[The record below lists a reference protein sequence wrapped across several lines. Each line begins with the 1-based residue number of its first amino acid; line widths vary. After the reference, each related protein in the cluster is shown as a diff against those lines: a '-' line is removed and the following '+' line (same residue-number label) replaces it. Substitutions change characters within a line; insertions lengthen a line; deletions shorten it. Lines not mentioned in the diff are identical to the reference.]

1 MKHQSFPNRSVLRF
15 TAFIVLV
22 LAAVAATRTQAQTF
36 TVLHSF
42 AGPPSDGAFPFGGLF
57 RDAAGNLYGTTLSSV
72 FKLDPAGN
80 ETVLS
85 RLGIGTVPGVFGPGD
100 PYAALVMDPAGNL
113 YGTSR
118 DGGAFGLGTVFKLD
132 TSGTLTVLH
141 SFTGTDGGEP
151 YAGVVLDAAGNLYGT
166 GSSAAAFG
174 VLGTVF
180 KVDTAGNFTVLHFF
194 TGSDGCG
201 PSGGV
206 IMDAAGNLY
215 GTAGGCGAFGQGAV
229 FKLDPLGN
237 ATVLYSFKG
246 GNTGGSDGSGPTGG
260 LIMDA
265 AGNLYGTTVVGGG
278 FDTSGT
284 CGSQTGVGGCGTVF
298 KLDPS
303 GNETVLYSFKGG
315 SDGAFPFPLGDGHLV
330 RDAAGNLYGTTL
342 EGSPGTCTGHNQVVV
357 GCGTVFK
364 LDPAGNETI
373 LYSFTGGGDGAFP
386 YAGLVMDTTGNL
398 YGTASSFLALG
409 GFGTVFKLT
418 VQTPAPTI
426 TSISPTSATACAAAF
441 TLTVNGTNFVSGST
455 VSFNGNARATMFVSA
470 TQLTAAIP
478 ASDIATA
485 GTFNVTVT
493 NPGGGASN
501 SVSFTVLTA
510 QQTTQ
515 AVINSVNALFS
526 QGVLNGGQDNS
537 LVTQLQHA
545 ITMMNAGKNAGAI
558 GNLESFISEVNDLL
572 NSGVLSSSQAASLVS
587 AAESVIARLS

>member
-1 MKHQSFPNRSVLRF
+1 M
-15 TAFIVLV
+15 
-22 LAAVAATRTQAQTF
+22 
-36 TVLHSF
+36 
-42 AGPPSDGAFPFGGLF
+42 
-57 RDAAGNLYGTTLSSV
+57 DA
-72 FKLDPAGN
+72 
-80 ETVLS
+80 
-85 RLGIGTVPGVFGPGD
+85 
-100 PYAALVMDPAGNL
+100 AGNL

-118 DGGAFGLGTVFKLD
+118 DGGAFGDGTVFRLD

-141 SFTGTDGGEP
+141 SFAPSEGAGP

-166 GSSAAAFG
+166 TGSAASVG

-180 KVDTAGNFTVLHFF
+180 KIDTAGNFTVLHFF
-194 TGSDGCG
+194 TGSDGCS

-206 IMDAAGNLY
+206 IMDAAGNFY

-229 FKLDPLGN
+229 FKLDPFGN
-237 ATVLYSFKG
+237 VTVLYSFKG
-246 GNTGGSDGSGPTGG
+246 GNTGGSDGSGPAGG

-278 FDTSGT
+278 SDPSGT

-303 GNETVLYSFKGG
+303 GDETVLYSFKGRT
-315 SDGAFPFPLGDGHLV
+315 DGAFPFPLGDGRLV
-330 RDAAGNLYGTTL
+330 RDAAGILYGTTS
-342 EGSPGTCTGHNQVVV
+342 EGGPGTCTGRNQVVV

-364 LDPAGNETI
+364 LDSAGNETV
-373 LYSFTGGGDGAFP
+373 LYSFTGGSDGAFP
-386 YAGLVMDTTGNL
+386 YAGLVKDTTGNL

-409 GFGTVFKLT
+409 GFGTVFKLA
-418 VQTPAPTI
+418 VQTLQPPTI
-426 TSISPTSATACAAAF
+426 TSMSSTSAIAGDPAF

-455 VSFNGNARATMFVSA
+455 VNFSGNARTTTFVSA
-470 TQLTAAIP
+470 TQLTAAIL
-478 ASDIATA
+478 ATDIAIA

-493 NPGGGASN
+493 NPGGGTSN
-501 SVSFTVLTA
+501 SVSFTVLTP
-510 QQTTQ
+510 QQVTQ
-515 AVINSVNALFS
+515 AVIDSVNALFS
-526 QGVLNGGQDNS
+526 QGVLNSGQDNS

-572 NSGVLSSSQAASLVS
+572 SSGVLSRSQAAPLVN